1 MFNSIPLHRKGAAFQ
16 NISIIYIFV
25 FLVVP
30 SDIETYN
37 KCVQAIELTC
47 DGNARNYILTFA
59 SALYQSCGSPFTL
72 PDLTNYE

>member
-1 MFNSIPLHRKGAAFQ
+1 MFNYIPLHRKRAAFP
-16 NISIIYIFV
+16 NISMIYIF

-37 KCVQAIELTC
+37 KCVQAVELTC

-72 PDLTNYE
+72 F